1 MEYKARD
8 MDYLFGMV
16 YMTNKDVAESL
27 TRHTACINGNSCN
40 DMAAFENP
48 PSPMVLWE
56 AESNGSIRC
65 VKGNGGCDG
74 SVLKLKCMFPEEK
87 LVELASIAERVVTGD
102 LFAKVTTSKSNP
114 CSCFDHS
121 GKSGTDSK
129 TLRKA
134 ANRAEESDNYL
145 YNPVATGIQD
155 DDLLHFQMH
164 WAKGEPV
171 VVSDVLDRTSDLSW
185 EPMVMWRALRER
197 IKRKV
202 KDEQFDVNL
211 IDCLDGCEMTM
222 NIHKFFKGY
231 TIGIPDPKTQWP
243 KMLKLKDWPP
253 TSSLDQRLP
262 RHGAEFISALP
273 FPEYTDPRYGPLN
286 LAVKLPADVKKP
298 DLGPKCFIAYGFSRE
313 LGRGDSV
320 TKLHCDMADAV
331 NILTH
336 TAEVPSDGCHLRQ
349 IEKFKKSMRDHD
361 DQELYGI
368 DPQERNRSGCR
379 SKASDE
385 ALRTGGALW
394 DIFRR
399 EDYKEL
405 QAYLRKHAIEF
416 RHAYCNPV
424 QKVIHPIHDQTFYLT
439 AEHKENLKEECGI
452 EPWTFEQNLGEAV
465 FIPAGCPHQVR
476 NLKSCVKVALD
487 FVSPESIDECVKLT
501 KEFRRLPL
509 DHKAKEDKLEI
520 KKMALH
526 ALVEAITFLEPS
538 WKGSFLA
545 EVLVC

>member
-331 NILTH
+331 
-336 TAEVPSDGCHLRQ
+336 
-349 IEKFKKSMRDHD
+349 
-361 DQELYGI
+361 
-368 DPQERNRSGCR
+368 
-379 SKASDE
+379 
-385 ALRTGGALW
+385 
-394 DIFRR
+394 
-399 EDYKEL
+399 
-405 QAYLRKHAIEF
+405 
-416 RHAYCNPV
+416 
-424 QKVIHPIHDQTFYLT
+424 IHPIHDQTFYLT